1 MLKKKDFAGLR
12 VYWYEE
18 PFFSNAKKKIV
29 ESVSSK
35 SIKLFQSN
43 GPAEVIDGVLSALK
57 VESDNQKLISRCNWV
72 VNSNLDQLLRKW
84 DPKDLEIPVLL
95 GPNIE
100 FERFLPEI
108 QITKKKYI
116 LVPSLWV
123 VPIVQSRLN
132 ISADLIKVWASGV
145 DTQYWKS
152 RNKNRKNVLVY
163 RKYDESDDIVTVCN
177 YLRGRNIPY
186 KVFEY
191 GKYRQKAFKRYL
203 DSSIAGIWLAG
214 SESQG
219 MALLQAW
226 SMDVPTLV
234 RRKNT
239 FVDKS
244 TSSTFPCSSAPYL
257 TSEAGQFSESESLTE
272 KDLGIFFDSLDRFQP
287 RIYATENFTLNKRM
301 RDIYELVMEFS
312 S

>member
-1 MLKKKDFAGLR
+1 MHKKRDFAGLR
-12 VYWYEE
+12 VYWYKESL
-18 PFFSNAKKKIV
+18 FANAKKKIL

-43 GPAEVIDGVLSALK
+43 GPAEVIYGILNALK
-57 VESDNQKLISRCNWV
+57 VESDSQKLTSRCNWV
-72 VNSNLDQLLRKW
+72 VNSNLDEILRKW
-84 DPKDLEIPVLL
+84 DSNQLEIPVLL

-108 QITKKKYI
+108 EILKNKYI

-123 VPIVQSRLN
+123 IPIAQSRLN

-152 RNKNRKNVLVY
+152 GDKDRKNVLVY
-163 RKYDESDDIVTVCN
+163 RKYDNSDDIVTVCN

-191 GKYRQKAFKRYL
+191 GKYSQKAFKKYL
-203 DSSIAGIWLAG
+203 SSSIAGIWLAG

-239 FVDKS
+239 YLDTS
-244 TSSTFPCSSAPYL
+244 TSRIYRCSSAPYL
-257 TSEAGQFSESESLTE
+257 TSEVGQFSESESLTE
-272 KDLGIFFDSLDRFQP
+272 NDLRIFFDSLDRFQP
-287 RIYATENFTLNKRM
+287 RIYASENFTLNKKM
-301 RDIYELVMEFS
+301 REIYELVSEFS